1 MVLECEPAAYAAFAA
16 NEAEKAANVKLV
28 DVMTFGAFGRLY
40 LAGSESEID
49 SAAQAAIAAIQSI
62 TGKEPPAFKDK

>member
-1 MVLECEPAAYAAFAA
+1 MIFADA
-16 NEAEKAANVKLV
+16 KQKLI

-62 TGKEPPAFKDK
+62 SGKEPPQFKDK